1 MATNDKASPAD
12 RIIEPAHGDPMGER
26 ERHVARH
33 IAARTHISRNLA
45 KDMTERLTLGQRLA
59 DRVASFGG
67 SWVFICLFG
76 GVMLCWIVLNSSIL
90 LRAGN
95 AFDPYPYI
103 LLYLFLSMLAAV
115 QAPVI
120 LMSQNRQAY
129 KDRMTAEH
137 DYEVNLKAELEIMAL
152 HEKIDHLREAQWSE
166 LIAMQQEQLRLMAT
180 MVDHLSRR
188 PPASP

>member
-1 MATNDKASPAD
+1 
-12 RIIEPAHGDPMGER
+12 
-26 ERHVARH
+26 
-33 IAARTHISRNLA
+33 
-45 KDMTERLTLGQRLA
+45 
-59 DRVASFGG
+59 
-67 SWVFICLFG
+67 
-76 GVMLCWIVLNSSIL
+76 
-90 LRAGN
+90 
-95 AFDPYPYI
+95 
-103 LLYLFLSMLAAV
+103 MLAAV